1 MATFGILCCAIEQR
15 RDSHGRVIVYTS
27 ATKYSH
33 YKGRHALVSVF
44 IRALERS
51 GTVQEQTKIFR

>member
-15 RDSHGRVIVYTS
+15 RDSHGRVIVYTL

-33 YKGRHALVSVF
+33 
-44 IRALERS
+44 IRGSTRS
-51 GTVQEQTKIFR
+51 GLRFHPCAGTFWHCARAN